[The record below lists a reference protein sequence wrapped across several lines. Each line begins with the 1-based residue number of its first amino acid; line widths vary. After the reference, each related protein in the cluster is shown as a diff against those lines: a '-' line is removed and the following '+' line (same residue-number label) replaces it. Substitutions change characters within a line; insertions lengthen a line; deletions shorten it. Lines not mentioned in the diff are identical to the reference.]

1 MPLISSSWRLVGFLM
16 DAISNDGIKL
26 MQIRPNAQ
34 ILAEKLLKDLSS
46 FIESGTE
53 LWTIEESDLM

>member
-1 MPLISSSWRLVGFLM
+1 M